1 MEVILSGQVIY
12 RAFERRWIENVGD
25 QMIRAN
31 RATT

>member
-12 RAFERRWIENVGD
+12 RAFERRSIENVVG

-31 RATT
+31 TATI